1 MPVALVYSDYSVI
14 ICAISDTKKCSVD
27 LSAREKERSA
37 IIYRHWFYF
46 LFIILRLRVF
56 LFFFFPSFFF
66 LFFFSF
72 LIFLRINIC
81 KYVPF
86 VHRRSDHGESLISI
100 EWLNTSNREETYFF
114 IFFSF
119 FFLRNFLQHFSVKC
133 KNRYFIASYIFFP
146 LHLIFFF
153 RGFSFKTER
162 YGVG

>member
-56 LFFFFPSFFF
+56 LFFFSPSFF
-66 LFFFSF
+66 L
-72 LIFLRINIC
+72 LFLRINIC

-86 VHRRSDHGESLISI
+86 VHRRSGHGESLISI
-100 EWLNTSNREETYFF
+100 KWLNTSNREETYFF
-114 IFFSF
+114 IFFFSF
-119 FFLRNFLQHFSVKC
+119 FFFAIFFSIFQSSVKIDTLSPHISSFFC
-133 KNRYFIASYIFFP
+133 ILSFFSRLFI
-146 LHLIFFF
+146 
-153 RGFSFKTER
+153 
-162 YGVG
+162 

>member
-56 LFFFFPSFFF
+56 LFFFSPSFF
-66 LFFFSF
+66 L
-72 LIFLRINIC
+72 LFLRINIC

-86 VHRRSDHGESLISI
+86 VHRRSGHGESLISI
-100 EWLNTSNREETYFF
+100 KWLNTSNREETYFF
-114 IFFSF
+114 IFFFSF

-133 KNRYFIASYIFFP
+133 KNRYFIASYIFFL

-153 RGFSFKTER
+153 AAFHLKLRNMQ
-162 YGVG
+162 

>member
-1 MPVALVYSDYSVI
+1 MFCRFVRARKRTICDYLQTLILFSIHYPASSRFSFLLLSLV
-14 ICAISDTKKCSVD
+14 
-27 LSAREKERSA
+27 
-37 IIYRHWFYF
+37 
-46 LFIILRLRVF
+46 
-56 LFFFFPSFFF
+56 FFS
-66 LFFFSF
+66 FFFSF